1 VGANIASAMTREK
14 GRGPK
19 HCVADDKREAAWV
32 QNLHQ
37 GSRERRSDCTNVHL
51 QDEGEYDVAILV
63 VGVER
68 ERGGVYS

>member
-1 VGANIASAMTREK
+1 MMGEK
-14 GRGPK
+14 GRGRK
-19 HCVADDKREAAWV
+19 HCVADNKRETAWV

-37 GSRERRSDCTNVHL
+37 GSRERRSDCPNVHL
-51 QDEGEYDVAILV
+51 RDGGEASAARLV